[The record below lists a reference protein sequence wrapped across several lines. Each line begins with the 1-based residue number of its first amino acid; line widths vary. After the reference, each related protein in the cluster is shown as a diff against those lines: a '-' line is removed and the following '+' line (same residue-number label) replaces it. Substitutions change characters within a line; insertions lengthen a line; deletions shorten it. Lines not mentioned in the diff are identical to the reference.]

1 MRIQILSQ
9 YYAPE
14 RSGNAPYVT
23 GMAEFLSGDHDVT
36 VITGVAHYPEWRV
49 HPEFKA
55 WRADASENGPRV
67 IRLRHYV
74 PRRPSALRRI
84 PYELTWVARAL
95 AESRKHPAD
104 VVIGAIPG
112 LFTSHLVSA
121 AGRLHHAPTGII
133 VQDIISRAATQTG
146 IKGGQSLSGAI
157 FRAERWGLRHADGVC
172 TIHQRFADVLA
183 TEYGL
188 EPATI
193 RVIHNWSHIDAPST
207 APRADIRRQ
216 MGWSSDEI
224 VVLHS
229 GNMGLKQGLSNVIDA
244 ARLADNWAAP
254 VRFVLAGD
262 GNQRAALE
270 LAAYG
275 VKHLD
280 IIDSVA
286 KEIFPDFLHAADVLL
301 INEQPGVLE
310 MSLPSKLTSYLAAA
324 RPVLAA
330 TEQRSAT
337 AELVEATGAGLVVAA
352 GDPAGLLD
360 GALDLGSNPDRAEKL
375 GLVGRKFAM
384 DNMNASVALTEYQ
397 RWVESLVC

>member
-23 GMAEFLSGDHDVT
+23 GLAEHLSRDHDVT

-49 HPEFKA
+49 HSEFKR
-55 WRADASENGPRV
+55 WRAEASENGPRV

-84 PYELTWVARAL
+84 PYELTWVPRAL
-95 AESRKHPAD
+95 VESRKHPAD

-112 LFTSHLVSA
+112 LFTSHLVAA

-146 IKGGQSLSGAI
+146 IKGGRTFAGAI
-157 FRAERWGLRHADGVC
+157 FRAERFGLRHADGVC
-172 TIHQRFADVLA
+172 TIHQRFAEVLA
-183 TEYGL
+183 AEYGL
-188 EPATI
+188 EPDGI

-207 APRADIRRQ
+207 APRGEVRQ
-216 MGWSSDEI
+216 RMGWGDDEI

-229 GNMGLKQGLSNVIDA
+229 GNMGLKQGLSKVIAA
-244 ARLADNWAAP
+244 ARLADEQAAP

-262 GNQRAALE
+262 GNQRSALE
-270 LAAYG
+270 FEARG

-280 IIDSVA
+280 IIDSVP
-286 KEIFPDFLHAADVLL
+286 KEMFPDFLHAADVLL

-330 TEQRSAT
+330 TERRSAT

-352 GDPAGLLD
+352 GDPSGLLA
-360 GALDLGSNPDRAEKL
+360 GALDLGADADRACQL
-375 GLVGRKFAM
+375 GAVGRKFAL
-384 DNMNASVALTEYQ
+384 DNMNASVALAEYQ
-397 RWVESLVC
+397 RWVESLVG